1 MNLDKIY
8 RLKKLYFTA
17 DDLARLLSVSKKS
30 AQVTASRYVNSNK
43 LIRLKRDI
51 YILPQKLE
59 SISEEELFE
68 IANLLQTPSYVSLTS
83 ALSYYNI
90 STQQVQN
97 FVESIALKRT
107 QKFGVNGYEFLYTI
121 FKDELYFGFERKENF
136 FIATP
141 EKALVDSIYLTAM
154 KRYNC
159 DFEAID
165 FSRLNKNKVEKY
177 LSKTNTAAKNLWLK
191 LTENY
196 KI

>member
-43 LIRLKRDI
+43 LVRLKRDI
-51 YILPQKLE
+51 YILPQMLE

-107 QKFGVNGYEFLYTI
+107 QKFEVNGYEFLYTI
-121 FKDELYFGFERKENF
+121 FKDELFFGFERKENF
-136 FIATP
+136 FIANP
-141 EKALVDSIYLTAM
+141 EKAFVDSIYLTAM

-165 FSRLNKNKVEKY
+165 FPRFNKDKVEKY
-177 LSKTNTAAKNLWLK
+177 LAKTNTAAKNLWLK
-191 LTENY
+191 LIENY